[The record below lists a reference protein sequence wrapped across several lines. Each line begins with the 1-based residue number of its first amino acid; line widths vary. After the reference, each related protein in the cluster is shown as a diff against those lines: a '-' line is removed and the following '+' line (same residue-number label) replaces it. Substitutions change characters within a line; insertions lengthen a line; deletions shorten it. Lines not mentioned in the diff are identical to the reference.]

1 MRHTLALLLIVAALA
16 GCVKQEAVAPA
27 AAAADTREADL
38 AAIAETN
45 RLTLQALN
53 TNDLELMNSLVAE
66 NHIMMMP
73 GRDDIAGREAIV
85 AANSNLVDSWTNV
98 ETWAPDE
105 TVVFGDHA
113 YQRGRF
119 DITLTPKKEGV
130 RAIRS
135 KGKYLHIYRAPE
147 GRAVVDDPGHVQ
159 RRWLGRAGGEEMK
172 RVFLA

>member
-1 MRHTLALLLIVAALA
+1 MQYRLIVLVSLAALVSCA
-16 GCVKQEAVAPA
+16 TRPP
-27 AAAADTREADL
+27 ADTSADL
-38 AAIAETN
+38 AAIMETN

-53 TNDLELMNSLVAE
+53 SNDLELMNSLVAE

-73 GRDDIAGREAIV
+73 GRADLAGREAII
-85 AANSNLVDSWTNV
+85 AANKNLVESWTNV
-98 ETWAPDE
+98 ETWEPQE

-135 KGKYLHIYRAPE
+135 KGKYLHIY
-147 GRAVVDDPGHVQ
+147 Q
-159 RRWLGRAGGEEMK
+159 RQKDGRWLMIRDMFSDDGSVAAEAK
-172 RVFLA
+172 P

>member
-1 MRHTLALLLIVAALA
+1 MQYRLIVLMTLAALA
-16 GCVKQEAVAPA
+16 GCATRPP
-27 AAAADTREADL
+27 ADTTAAL
-38 AAIAETN
+38 AAIMETN

-53 TNDLELMNSLVAE
+53 SNDLELMNSLVAE

-73 GRDDIAGREAIV
+73 GRADLAGREAIL
-85 AANSNLVDSWTNV
+85 AANKNLVESWTNV
-98 ETWAPDE
+98 ETWTPDE

-135 KGKYLHIYRAPE
+135 KGKYLHIYQQQKD
-147 GRAVVDDPGHVQ
+147 G
-159 RRWLGRAGGEEMK
+159 RWLMIRDMFSDDGSVAAEAK
-172 RVFLA
+172 P

>member
-1 MRHTLALLLIVAALA
+1 MRHTRALLLIVAALA

-27 AAAADTREADL
+27 AAPADTREADL

-98 ETWAPDE
+98 ETWTPEE

-135 KGKYLHIYRAPE
+135 KGKYLHIYERQKD
-147 GRAVVDDPGHVQ
+147 G
-159 RRWLGRAGGEEMK
+159 RWLMIRDMFSDDGSVAREAK
-172 RVFLA
+172 P